1 MSISIGASVAGARGR
16 GAGVGVEIA
25 SPSERRTDDAL
36 AAQDAA
42 TESLSQGLARHHGS
56 PQLDRDG
63 PLDRLAQQPS
73 PLDRLSKTS

>member
-1 MSISIGASVAGARGR
+1 MSISIGVSVGGARPR
-16 GAGVGVEIA
+16 GVGAEIA

-73 PLDRLSKTS
+73 PLDRLSKSS